1 MGWTPFMNGEAA
13 VEVLTYRRHGLED
26 HHEREIC
33 CSFILVLLLEIG
45 DRRTFFL
52 FRVFYVSSFI
62 EIEKKK
68 KKLKSE
74 ICESDVAF
82 FYRALYI
89 YDTRAGGL
97 LSDTQ
102 LASCLL
108 LLLVAW

>member
-1 MGWTPFMNGEAA
+1 MNGEAA

-62 EIEKKK
+62 EKKK
-68 KKLKSE
+68 KTE

-108 LLLVAW
+108 LLLVAL

>member
-62 EIEKKK
+62 EKKK
-68 KKLKSE
+68 KN
-74 ICESDVAF
+74 
-82 FYRALYI
+82 
-89 YDTRAGGL
+89 
-97 LSDTQ
+97 
-102 LASCLL
+102 
-108 LLLVAW
+108 

>member
-1 MGWTPFMNGEAA
+1 MNGEAA

-45 DRRTFFL
+45 DRRTFFFVPSVL
-52 FRVFYVSSFI
+52 CFFI
-62 EIEKKK
+62 YRDREKKK
-68 KKLKSE
+68 KTE

-97 LSDTQ
+97 LSDT
-102 LASCLL
+102 
-108 LLLVAW
+108 